1 MSLTSTATKQQVVE
15 EAEEKK
21 TMVVGSK
28 NAASLVSELRG
39 TFSTGKTRS
48 YEWRTTQI
56 KNIIK
61 LVEERESD
69 IFEAL
74 RSDLSKPEL
83 ESFVSEVLN
92 PVTDPCFRL
101 KIRPCCVLIE
111 SRLDFR
117 VLMFVSHYSWLHSGI
132 PGQSRF
138 PNGKSIECC

>member
-1 MSLTSTATKQQVVE
+1 MSLTSTSTKQQVVE

-21 TMVVGSK
+21 TMVLDSK
-28 NAASLVSELRG
+28 NVASLVSELRG

-61 LVEERESD
+61 FVEERESD

-92 PVTDPCFRL
+92 PVSDPCFRL
-101 KIRPCCVLIE
+101 K
-111 SRLDFR
+111 
-117 VLMFVSHYSWLHSGI
+117 
-132 PGQSRF
+132 
-138 PNGKSIECC
+138 KSLLVVF